1 MNITNLKNKIKE
13 RIGVEP
19 NIISVFQTGSGLFCT
34 NYKDLDYN
42 VIIENNASPF
52 KIWDS
57 ETKTDYFVSSKTTR
71 DKQLN
76 FEMDTDKKI
85 QYVIDECFK
94 TTSTIYGDSS
104 INIDLINNSYKYKQ
118 AVKHELARGCL
129 HPNVGW
135 ENSDKYC
142 HKHLWWVILGLLFIE
157 NKSYEVTDEMKNIIQ
172 KCHDGVLDKYWET
185 WVKERLE

>member
-13 RIGVEP
+13 QIGVEP

-34 NYKDLDYN
+34 NCKDLDYN
-42 VIIENNASPF
+42 VIIENNTSPF

-57 ETKTDYFVSSKTTR
+57 ETKTDYFVESFKDR
-71 DKQLN
+71 QNRLQ
-76 FEMDTDKKI
+76 FESGSRYKV

-94 TTSTIYGDSS
+94 VTTTIYGDNS
-104 INIDLINNSYKYKQ
+104 INIDLLDNVSKYKKV
-118 AVKHELARGCL
+118 VKEELIKGCL
-129 HPNVGW
+129 HPNVVW
-135 ENSDKYC
+135 KDSDKYC